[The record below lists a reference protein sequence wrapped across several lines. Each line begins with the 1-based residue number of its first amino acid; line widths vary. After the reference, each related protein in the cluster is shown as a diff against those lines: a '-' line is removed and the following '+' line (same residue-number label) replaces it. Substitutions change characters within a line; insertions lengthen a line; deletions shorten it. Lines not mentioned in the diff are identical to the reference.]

1 MPKQRGRVIVVG
13 SSNTDLVVHCD
24 CLPSGGETVLGKDM
38 QTFAGGKGA
47 NQAVAA
53 ARAGA
58 RVLLVGAFGDDA
70 FGKAR
75 RKDLEKEGIDCRG
88 CLTKKGV
95 PSGVALIAIGKGG
108 KGSAKAE
115 NQIVVAP
122 GANMRL
128 TPADVKRG
136 MPKDLSQGD
145 VVLGSLEV
153 PLAALEAAFAAAN
166 KAGATAI
173 LNPAPMQPKGKLKKL
188 LRLAATVTPNE
199 HEFEALTG
207 RKASEKDLLK
217 KLAKMFHP
225 HTNCGRLIVTRG
237 ARGVRC
243 LWVVGNDDAEFQPVK
258 KGLTEHLGR
267 ELGCYLGSDEF
278 RKSLVALCREIGG
291 KDGED
296 AAKEL
301 ESLPGDEL
309 EVNMTVTLPETGKVI
324 DVASPRV
331 KPVDTVGA
339 GDCFNGALAAELA
352 REPGRYEPAMR
363 FAVAAAA
370 ISVTRH
376 GAQAS
381 MPRRSEILKMIKRIE
396 R

>member
-24 CLPSGGETVLGKDM
+24 CLPGGGETVLGKDM

-58 RVLLVGAFGDDA
+58 KVLFVGAFGDDA
-70 FGKAR
+70 FGKTR
-75 RKDLEKEGIDCRG
+75 RKDLEKEGIDCCG
-88 CLTKKGV
+88 CVTKMRV

-108 KGSAKAE
+108 KAKAE

-136 MPKDLSQGD
+136 LPKDLSRSD

-153 PLAALEAAFAAAN
+153 PLAALEAAFVAAN
-166 KAGATAI
+166 KSGATAI
-173 LNPAPMQPKGKLKKL
+173 LNPAPVQPKAKLQKL
-188 LRLAATVTPNE
+188 LKLAATVTPNE

-207 RKASEKDLLK
+207 RKAGEKDLLH
-217 KLAKMFHP
+217 KLTKMFRP

-237 ARGVRC
+237 ARGVTC
-243 LWVVGNDDAEFQPVK
+243 LSSGPVVCEGTGAEGQGQGWGVVLEASLKSGAFRQSLLAALSESGGTGAKRAVA
-258 KGLTEHLGR
+258 
-267 ELGCYLGSDEF
+267 ELQALQFGAQAAG
-278 RKSLVALCREIGG
+278 VASCE
-291 KDGED
+291 
-296 AAKEL
+296 EL
-301 ESLPGDEL
+301 EAAGS
-309 EVNMTVTLPETGKVI
+309 V
-324 DVASPRV
+324 DVASPKV

-352 REPGRYEPAMR
+352 REPGRYEPAVR
-363 FAVAAAA
+363 FAVAAAS

-381 MPRRSEILKMIKRIE
+381 MPRRAEIRKMLKRMKS
-396 R
+396 

>member
-58 RVLLVGAFGDDA
+58 KVRFIGAFGDDA

-75 RKDLEKEGIDCRG
+75 RKDLEKEGVDCRG
-88 CLTKKGV
+88 CVTKKGV

-108 KGSAKAE
+108 KGRRKAKAE

-136 MPKDLSQGD
+136 MPKDLGLED

-153 PLAALEAAFAAAN
+153 PLGALEAAFVAAR
-166 KAGATAI
+166 KAGASAI
-173 LNPAPMQPKGKLKKL
+173 LNPAPVQPKAKLIKL
-188 LRLAATVTPNE
+188 LNLASTVTPNE
-199 HEFEALTG
+199 HEFEAMIGVSPNATSHRDKVRALMFPNSDCCQILVTCGSAGVLYYAVKDQTVVENAIPISLGNTG
-207 RKASEKDLLK
+207 DDIVVVEDQEFTVDLECTPVRSPKVKA
-217 KLAKMFHP
+217 
-225 HTNCGRLIVTRG
+225 
-237 ARGVRC
+237 
-243 LWVVGNDDAEFQPVK
+243 
-258 KGLTEHLGR
+258 
-267 ELGCYLGSDEF
+267 
-278 RKSLVALCREIGG
+278 
-291 KDGED
+291 
-296 AAKEL
+296 
-301 ESLPGDEL
+301 
-309 EVNMTVTLPETGKVI
+309 
-324 DVASPRV
+324 
-331 KPVDTVGA
+331 VDTVGA
-339 GDCFNGALAAELA
+339 GDCFNGALAAWWSEDFPNFDGA
-352 REPGRYEPAMR
+352 VR

-370 ISVTRH
+370 LSVTRH

-381 MPRRSEILKMIKRIE
+381 MPRRSEILKMLKRVKH
-396 R
+396 

>member
-24 CLPSGGETVLGKDM
+24 VLPSGGETVLGDSL

-58 RVLLVGAFGDDA
+58 KVLFVGAFGDDA

-75 RKDLEKEGIDCRG
+75 RKDLEKEGVDCRG
-88 CLTKKGV
+88 CVTKKGV
-95 PSGVALIAIGKGG
+95 PTGVALIAIGKGG
-108 KGSAKAE
+108 KGRRKAKAE

-136 MPKDLSQGD
+136 MPKDLGLED

-153 PLAALEAAFAAAN
+153 PIPALEAAFEAAR

-173 LNPAPMQPKGKLKKL
+173 LNPAPVQPKAKLIKL
-188 LRLAATVTPNE
+188 LNLASTVTPNE
-199 HEFEALTG
+199 HEFEAMTG
-207 RKASEKDLLK
+207 RKAGEANLSK
-217 KLAKMFHP
+217 KLAKMFRP

-237 ARGVRC
+237 ARGVTCISMGSAGCASSGGNGQGWGVVLEASLKSGTFRQS
-243 LWVVGNDDAEFQPVK
+243 LWAALSESGGASAKRAVAELHAMQ
-258 KGLTEHLGR
+258 LGAQAA
-267 ELGCYLGSDEF
+267 G
-278 RKSLVALCREIGG
+278 VASCE
-291 KDGED
+291 
-296 AAKEL
+296 EL
-301 ESLPGDEL
+301 EAEGAVE
-309 EVNMTVTLPETGKVI
+309 I
-324 DVASPRV
+324 ASPKV
-331 KPVDTVGA
+331 KAVDTVGA

-370 ISVTRH
+370 LSVTRH

-381 MPRRSEILKMIKRIE
+381 MPRRSKILKMLKRVKH
-396 R
+396 